1 LFLQGRNNH
10 CVTNETN
17 STNRTNKTQ
26 INGDPMGDVKKATAA
41 ISAVLLYIKAEEEA
55 IAMQSAMR
63 DQATGP
69 VMPLFAR
76 PPAPV
81 TKPWALNGRQA
92 QMQMRNLMQLRT
104 FFRR

>member
-1 LFLQGRNNH
+1 LFLQERNNH
-10 CVTNETN
+10 CITNETN

-55 IAMQSAMR
+55 IVMQSAM
-63 DQATGP
+63 QAQAAGP
-69 VMPLFAR
+69 AMPLVSQA
-76 PPAPV
+76 PAPV
-81 TKPWALNGRQA
+81 MKPWAMNGRQV

-104 FFRR
+104 FCRR

>member
-1 LFLQGRNNH
+1 MFLQERNNH
-10 CVTNETN
+10 CITNETN

-55 IAMQSAMR
+55 IAMQSAM
-63 DQATGP
+63 QAQAAGP
-69 VMPLFAR
+69 GMQLALR
-76 PPAPV
+76 SPAPAMN
-81 TKPWALNGRQA
+81 PWGLNGRQT
-92 QMQMRNLMQLRT
+92 QMQMRHLMQLRT

>member
-1 LFLQGRNNH
+1 LFLQERNNP
-10 CVTNETN
+10 CITSGTN
-17 STNRTNKTQ
+17 STNRTNQTQ

-55 IAMQSAMR
+55 IAMQSAM
-63 DQATGP
+63 QAQAAGP
-69 VMPLFAR
+69 GMALSSR
-76 PPAPV
+76 SPAPV
-81 TKPWALNGRQA
+81 MSPWAQNGRQT